1 MTGEVLIL
9 IKFKAAKRALI
20 LELELVMD
28 VIVDDENMV
37 YETVRLEREEL
48 DSTVIDL
55 VPSTQGI
62 VCVTSFSVDD
72 VIGFIIADKQ
82 NKNAY
87 GIGFIDYDNQLK
99 KWEV

>member
-20 LELELVMD
+20 LELELLMD
-28 VIVDDENMV
+28 VVVDDENTV
-37 YETVRLEREEL
+37 YETVHLEREEL
-48 DSTVIDL
+48 DNAVIDL
-55 VPSTQGI
+55 IPSTQEI

-72 VIGFIIADKQ
+72 VIGFIIADMQ
-82 NKNAY
+82 NNNAY
-87 GIGFIDYDNQLK
+87 GIGFIDCDNQLK

>member
-1 MTGEVLIL
+1 M

-20 LELELVMD
+20 LELELLMD
-28 VIVDDENMV
+28 VVVDDENTV
-37 YETVRLEREEL
+37 YETIHLEREEL
-48 DSTVIDL
+48 DNAVIDL
-55 VPSTQGI
+55 IPSTQEI

-82 NKNAY
+82 NNNAY
-87 GIGFIDYDNQLK
+87 GIGFIDCDNQLK

>member
-1 MTGEVLIL
+1 MIGEVLIL
-9 IKFKAAKRALI
+9 IEFRAAKRALI

-28 VIVDDENMV
+28 VIVDDENTA
-37 YETVRLEREEL
+37 YETVRLGREEL
-48 DSTVIDL
+48 DSAVIDL
-55 VPSTQGI
+55 VPSKQET

-82 NKNAY
+82 NKIAY
-87 GIGFIDYDNQLK
+87 GIGFINCDNQLK